1 MFPLNTIIAWSI
13 NIIMNKKYDNNNII
27 INSRAYFLQQ
37 YYLGCY
43 ILDNDDS
50 YSRLASDVDQAVRFF
65 FPRIVMVVLLLMLR
79 TCSFV
84 GGVSSLFLFQ
94 AFSRTQLS
102 IKLPGVF
109 LISTH

>member
-1 MFPLNTIIAWSI
+1 
-13 NIIMNKKYDNNNII
+13 
-27 INSRAYFLQQ
+27 
-37 YYLGCY
+37 
-43 ILDNDDS
+43 
-50 YSRLASDVDQAVRFF
+50 
-65 FPRIVMVVLLLMLR
+65 MVVLLLMLR

-84 GGVSSLFLFQ
+84 GGVSSLFMFQ